1 MNNRTRLIMALI
13 ENEGQNISI
22 AQLSKRSGVDYKNVY
37 NSVKQLEKE
46 GLLILER
53 FGNALN
59 CILNKNI
66 HPIIFEAEY
75 YRRGK
80 LLKNADFHVLY
91 RRLNSLSFSFIALV
105 FGSQAKGTAIKDSDI
120 DLMIIAEKD
129 REKEIERIISL
140 LPLKIH
146 SVFLTFEE
154 FSGMERSKEF
164 SVVSEATE
172 RNIIL
177 IGIEDYY
184 RLLENVGQ

>member
-1 MNNRTRLIMALI
+1 MKNNKLEIVIELI
-13 ENEGQNISI
+13 ENRERPTIRKLSQNTGI
-22 AQLSKRSGVDYKNVY
+22 RYTNVY
-37 NSVKQLEKE
+37 NIVKKLNNENLISIEK
-46 GLLILER
+46 I
-53 FGNALN
+53 GNAYN
-59 CILNKNI
+59 CSINKKS